1 MKSML
6 SLKNYWKQQMRT
18 KTVRVD
24 AMIDFLL
31 EYKED
36 FIDIIRNKGVLFP
49 CFTYPINYV
58 IIFTMQKAKLI

>member
-1 MKSML
+1 
-6 SLKNYWKQQMRT
+6 MRT
-18 KTVRVD
+18 KTVEVVRVD

-36 FIDIIRNKGVLFP
+36 FIDIIRNKGMLFP

>member
-1 MKSML
+1 
-6 SLKNYWKQQMRT
+6 MRT
-18 KTVRVD
+18 KTVEVVRVD

-31 EYKED
+31 ECKED
-36 FIDIIRNKGVLFP
+36 FMDIIRNKGVLFP

>member
-1 MKSML
+1 
-6 SLKNYWKQQMRT
+6 MRT
-18 KTVRVD
+18 KTVEVVRVD

-31 EYKED
+31 EYN
-36 FIDIIRNKGVLFP
+36 IIRNKGVLFP